1 VGGFGEEMGLQEHT
15 ASIRPSC
22 PIVIKIASYC
32 TNADLAMCTTCA
44 MQPHTSFPFLGISLA
59 PGCEAAIICYY
70 PTLGSASAELASYF
84 IPFRPSVHGDTASS
98 SSTQADMAIRSL
110 RFPCRATVNH
120 VNHDK
125 SRVTKAAFRRRKLS
139 AAVFN
144 FHD

>member
-1 VGGFGEEMGLQEHT
+1 MKKWACRSTLRQYALPAQLSSRSH
-15 ASIRPSC
+15 R
-22 PIVIKIASYC
+22 IVLTQISQ
-32 TNADLAMCTTCA
+32 CA
-44 MQPHTSFPFLGISLA
+44 LRAQCNHTSFPFLGISLA